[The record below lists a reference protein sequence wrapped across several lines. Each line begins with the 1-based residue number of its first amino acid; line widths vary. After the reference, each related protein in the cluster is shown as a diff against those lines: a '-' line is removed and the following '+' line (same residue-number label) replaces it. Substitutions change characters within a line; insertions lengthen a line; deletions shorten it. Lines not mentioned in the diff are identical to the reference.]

1 MVKVLTVT
9 ALAAMVLCT
18 GCQGGSLDFFHLN
31 KNLPDPQAPVK
42 IVQKF
47 CQDNPAAS
55 TSVEITLL
63 VRDRRWLS
71 VPVDVQSQLVT
82 AMQGQSQPLK
92 SGQDVA
98 NIRGISNIPLA
109 RIVFSGQSYALVMH
123 LDSFG
128 LALGNG
134 GYHRLINPAMAE
146 ALHSYFMA
154 QGLLRGGMGKSLE
167 VALKKASGEMNLY
180 QPLPPASDVEE
191 GK

>member
-9 ALAAMVLCT
+9 ALAAMALCT
-18 GCQGGSLDFFHLN
+18 GCNGGSLDFFHMN
-31 KNLPDPQAPVK
+31 KDLPDPQAPIK

-55 TSVEITLL
+55 TSVEVTLL

-71 VPVDVQSQLVT
+71 VPSDVQSQLVT

-98 NIRGISNIPLA
+98 NIRGTSNIPLA
-109 RIVFSGQSYALVMH
+109 RIVFSGPNYALVMH

-146 ALHSYFMA
+146 ALHSYFTA

-167 VALKKASGEMNLY
+167 VALKKASGDMNLY
-180 QPLPPASDVEE
+180 QPLPPATDVEE
-191 GK
+191 K